1 MERLDKLVAKH
12 TNLSRSGARQLI
24 RKGAVCVNG
33 EKIFACDKQLDINN
47 DELKIN
53 DEIIVMRKY
62 LYIMLH
68 KPQGILSAAKDPDC
82 PTVIDILPE
91 NLKRRGLFPAGRLD
105 KDTTGLLVIT
115 DDGDFSHRLISPSH
129 HVYKT
134 YIAELEGKITEAE
147 LDKLRAGI
155 TLGDGTECLPA
166 KVRIIDDECKKVE
179 VKIREGK
186 YHQVKRMFASVNNS
200 VAHLHREAI
209 GALTLDPELK
219 EGDARLMTQEEIE
232 KIFTETEL

>member
-24 RKGAVCVNG
+24 RKGAVLVNG

-68 KPQGILSAAKDPDC
+68 KPQGILSASKDPDC

-91 NLKRRGLFPAGRLD
+91 NLKRR
-105 KDTTGLLVIT
+105 
-115 DDGDFSHRLISPSH
+115 S
-129 HVYKT
+129 
-134 YIAELEGKITEAE
+134 
-147 LDKLRAGI
+147 
-155 TLGDGTECLPA
+155 
-166 KVRIIDDECKKVE
+166 
-179 VKIREGK
+179 
-186 YHQVKRMFASVNNS
+186 
-200 VAHLHREAI
+200 
-209 GALTLDPELK
+209 
-219 EGDARLMTQEEIE
+219 
-232 KIFTETEL
+232 